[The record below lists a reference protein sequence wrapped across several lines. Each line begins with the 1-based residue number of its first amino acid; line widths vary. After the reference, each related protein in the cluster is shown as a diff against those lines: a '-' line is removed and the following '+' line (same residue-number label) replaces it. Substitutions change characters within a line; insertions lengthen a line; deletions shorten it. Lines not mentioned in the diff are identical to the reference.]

1 MREPSGA
8 STSRRVPSKI
18 RATSFMTLPALA
30 LLGARRG
37 RPLAAGLIILGL
49 AGAALFLV
57 SDDAGFMT
65 AADLL
70 VDGGYCAF
78 KVNPDKDPRA
88 EAQSAHKG

>member
-1 MREPSGA
+1 MTGVQPCALPICSLRRYGTREA
-8 STSRRVPSKI
+8 SSKARGPLYLTGRVGTVDEI
-18 RATSFMTLPALA
+18 
-30 LLGARRG
+30 
-37 RPLAAGLIILGL
+37 